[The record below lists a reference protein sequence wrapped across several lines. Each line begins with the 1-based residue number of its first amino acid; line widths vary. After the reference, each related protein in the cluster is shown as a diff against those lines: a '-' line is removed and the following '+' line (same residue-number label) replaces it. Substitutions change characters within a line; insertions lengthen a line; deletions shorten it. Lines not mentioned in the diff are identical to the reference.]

1 MARKIFEMIDKDY
14 SGTITKEEMVDAV
27 ENDNEIVD
35 FLQNSGNLIFK
46 QLLHPKS
53 ASRRPW
59 RI

>member
-1 MARKIFEMIDKDY
+1 M
-14 SGTITKEEMVDAV
+14 